1 MSEGMG
7 HEAAREALEA
17 LALDALDASE
27 REAVLAHVAG
37 CDECRRELAALER
50 TAAQLALAASPVPM
64 PSARRDRVR
73 GRLVAR
79 AGADRDVDGA
89 AVAADAADAVGETL
103 PGVVPPLRVEPSVP
117 ERVPEVVP
125 IGSRARTRPRLA
137 GTAWLAIAASIIAVI
152 GFGGYLRAS
161 ADRDL
166 LRDALRTAATER
178 ASQLAT
184 NDSLRAAIGDR
195 DRMIANLT
203 GPDVHVMTLASTTQ
217 TPMGRMF
224 WDQQHDAWTLVAH
237 HVPMPKAG
245 RTYQLWLVTPTAKI
259 SAGTFMPTQSG
270 EVMMRAT
277 YALPSDSLAAVAV
290 TDEPGGGSLQPTTA
304 PLMVAAK

>member
-1 MSEGMG
+1 MSEGMS
-7 HEAAREALEA
+7 HEAAHQALEA

-50 TAAQLALAASPVPM
+50 TVAQLALAASPVAM
-64 PSARRDRVR
+64 PSARRDRLR
-73 GRLVAR
+73 ARLVAR
-79 AGADRDVDGA
+79 AGADSAAGA
-89 AVAADAADAVGETL
+89 AAAGAAREVL

-125 IGSRARTRPRLA
+125 IGSRARPRRLN

-178 ASQLAT
+178 GSQLAT

-203 GPDVHVMTLASTTQ
+203 GPEVHVMTLASTTQ
-217 TPMGRMF
+217 APMGRMF

-237 HVPMPKAG
+237 HVPMPKPG

-259 SAGTFMPTQSG
+259 SAGTFMPTQRG

-277 YALPSDSLAAVAV
+277 YALPADSLAAVAV
-290 TDEPGGGSLQPTTA
+290 TDEPGGGSPQPTTA

>member
-7 HEAAREALEA
+7 HEAARESLEG
-17 LALDALDASE
+17 LALDALDATE

-50 TAAQLALAASPVPM
+50 TAAQLALAESPAPM

-73 GRLVAR
+73 ARLVAR
-79 AGADRDVDGA
+79 AAADRVVDAGPSA
-89 AVAADAADAVGETL
+89 AGVASEVL

-117 ERVPEVVP
+117 ERTPDVVP
-125 IGSRARTRPRLA
+125 IGSRAPARPRLS
-137 GTAWLAIAASIIAVI
+137 GTAWLAMAASMLAVV

-161 ADRDL
+161 AERDL
-166 LRDALRTAATER
+166 LRDALRTASAER
-178 ASQLAT
+178 GSQLAT

-203 GPDVHVMTLASTTQ
+203 GPDVHVMTLASTNQ
-217 TPMGRMF
+217 APMGRMF

-237 HVPMPKAG
+237 HVPMPKPG

-277 YALPSDSLAAVAV
+277 YALPDDSLAAVAV
-290 TDEPGGGSLQPTTA
+290 TDEPGGGSPQPTSA

>member
-7 HEAAREALEA
+7 HEAARESLEA
-17 LALDALDASE
+17 LALDTLDASE
-27 REAVLAHVAG
+27 RDAVLAHVAG
-37 CDECRRELAALER
+37 CDECRRELASLER
-50 TAAQLALAASPVPM
+50 TTAQLALAASSAPM

-73 GRLVAR
+73 ARLVAR
-79 AGADRDVDGA
+79 AAADRAGGATGVAGDV
-89 AVAADAADAVGETL
+89 L

-117 ERVPEVVP
+117 ERAPDAVP
-125 IGSRARTRPRLA
+125 IGASGRARPRLS
-137 GTAWLAIAASIIAVI
+137 GTAWLAMAASILAVI

-166 LRDALRTAATER
+166 LRDALRTASAER
-178 ASQLAT
+178 GSQLAT

-203 GPDVHVMTLASTTQ
+203 GPDVHVMTLASTNQ
-217 TPMGRMF
+217 APMGRMF

-237 HVPMPKAG
+237 NVPMPKPG

-277 YALPSDSLAAVAV
+277 YALSADSLAAVAV
-290 TDEPGGGSLQPTTA
+290 TDEPGGGSPQPTSA